1 VKVYISADIEG
12 VTGVVSW
19 GQAGGPTA
27 SSFDWDFAR
36 RMMTHDVNAAIR
48 GARAAGA
55 EEIVIKD
62 SHNTSKNLLIDQL
75 EDDVELISGTGA
87 GVGGMMCGIDSSFDA
102 CFLVGYHAM
111 AGTAGGIMEHTIT
124 GIMHGY
130 WINGMPAGEIAM
142 SAATAGVLGVPL
154 VMVSS
159 DSVGCQEAAELV
171 PGLATA
177 VTKTGIGRYMG
188 KLKHPSVTGRLISE
202 AAQDGL
208 ESLRHGKIK
217 PWRPAEPVVA
227 KLEFNRSEEADH
239 VAMLPNAKRLDGYTI
254 EISAP
259 TWDEAHAWS
268 RRAMAIGLTAR
279 GADAS

>member
-1 VKVYISADIEG
+1 MKVYISADIEG

-19 GQAGGPTA
+19 AQSGGP
-27 SSFDWDFAR
+27 SDSKYDWDFAR

-55 EEIVIKD
+55 EEIVVKD

-75 EDDVELISGTGA
+75 EDDVELISGMGS
-87 GVGGMMCGIDSSFDA
+87 GIGGMMCGIDSSFDA

-111 AGTAGGIMEHTIT
+111 AGTAAGIMEHTIT
-124 GIMHGY
+124 GIIHRY
-130 WINGMPAGEIAM
+130 WINNVPAGEIAM

-159 DSVGCQEAAELV
+159 DAAGCAEAADLI
-171 PGLATA
+171 PGLATS
-177 VTKTGIGRYMG
+177 VVKTGIGRYMG
-188 KLKHPSVTGRLISE
+188 QLKHPSITSKLISD

-208 ESLRHGKIK
+208 QALKDGLIQ
-217 PWRPAEPVVA
+217 PWRPDEPVVV
-227 KLEFNRSEEADH
+227 KMEFNRSEEADA
-239 VAMLPNAKRLDGYTI
+239 VAMLPNAVRLDAYTV

-259 TWDEAHAWS
+259 SWDEAHSWS
-268 RRAMAIGLTAR
+268 RRAMSLGLTGR
-279 GADAS
+279 GADA

>member
-36 RMMTHDVNAAIR
+36 RMMTHDVNAAIV

-55 EEIVIKD
+55 TEIVIKD

-75 EDDVELISGTGA
+75 EEDVELISGMGA

-159 DSVGCQEAAELV
+159 DAAGCKEAGELI

-188 KLKHPSVTGRLISE
+188 RLKHPSVTEKLITE

-208 ESLRHGKIK
+208 QAVREGKIK
-217 PWRPAEPVVA
+217 PWVPSEPVVA
-227 KLEFNRSEEADH
+227 KLEFNRTEEADH
-239 VAMLPNAKRLDGYTI
+239 VAMLPNARRVDDYSI
-254 EISAP
+254 EFTSP
-259 TWDEAHAWS
+259 TWDEVHAWS
-268 RRAMAIGLTAR
+268 RRAMSIGLSAR
-279 GADAS
+279 SADAG